1 METSGLM
8 EVLLVPL
15 LLLVLFLPPAPSI
28 PPREPYGLMT
38 MMMMVKVMEM
48 TTTSMTMTMTIS
60 TATTATAITTM
71 TTQTKN
77 IYILQ
82 F

>member
-1 METSGLM
+1 M

-38 MMMMVKVMEM
+38 MMIKVMEM